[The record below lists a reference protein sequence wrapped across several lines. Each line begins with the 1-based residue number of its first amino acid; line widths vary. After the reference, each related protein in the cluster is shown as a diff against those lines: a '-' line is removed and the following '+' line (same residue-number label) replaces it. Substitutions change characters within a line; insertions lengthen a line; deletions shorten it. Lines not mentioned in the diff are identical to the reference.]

1 MFGHAYGWTIEQ
13 FLRLTLTQMHHL
25 SNQIKKRITEEF
37 HNHAQ
42 FHASIHGVKI
52 KSLEE
57 LTDSQL
63 TSPFSENDDKLFEE
77 QAKKILEERR
87 AAYGGK

>member
-1 MFGHAYGWTIEQ
+1 MFGHAYGWTIQQ
-13 FLRLTLTQMHHL
+13 FLTLTLTQMHHL

-57 LTDSQL
+57 LTESQL
-63 TSPFSENDDKLFEE
+63 TSPFSDTDDKLFEE
-77 QAKKILEERR
+77 QALKLLRERQ
-87 AAYGGK
+87 AQHGK